1 MISDLSDDSI
11 LYVAMVS
18 DKGLVI
24 VQSSCGRLKGR
35 PFTGYGNGN
44 DNGNGFGST
53 GRRRLLTQQSKVYQ
67 LPRQIPESPSTVQ

>member
-18 DKGLVI
+18 DKSLVI

-53 GRRRLLTQQSKVYQ
+53 GRCRLLAQ
-67 LPRQIPESPSTVQ
+67 PSISTT